1 MTSQD
6 FVRLPMKTGDGGR
19 GTGDGGRGAGDGHFA
34 AKELLTSDALLPGY
48 ELATSQLANS

>member
-6 FVRLPMKTGDGGR
+6 FVGLPRM
-19 GTGDGGRGAGDGHFA
+19 TGDGGRGAGDGHFA